1 MRNYKTN
8 RRFTKIGAG
17 ILALGVTLSLAAC
30 GDSRG
35 ADVESDPGITDDTV
49 VIGASVPRSGPAS
62 AYAVISDSLQV
73 YLKMVNDAGGVEMAD
88 GKTRKIE
95 YVSYDDAY
103 TPDGAVTNVRRLV
116 NEDEALAIVGIVGTP
131 PNIAVR
137 DYLNENEVP
146 QLFADS
152 PSSMWGDVENYPW
165 TRGMQPTFG
174 SEAAVYA
181 SYVIQEMPDAT
192 VAILSQNDDY
202 GSEFVAGFT
211 EAIQGSDVEII
222 AHETYEVTD
231 PTVAPQVAQLYESG
245 ATVFLNISTTKAA
258 AQSISR
264 FGELGWDA
272 MHLINRLS
280 ASVTS
285 VFEPAGIDNANGIL
299 SAGIFKDA
307 GSTQWA
313 DDPAITEFKELV
325 SAAGVN
331 PEDPFAVHGRVM
343 GQLLVDALERMEE
356 PTRAALMDAV
366 DSYDNYEGNLML
378 PGVTAQTSEGDPF
391 IFESMYLQQ
400 FDGEQWVQIGDLI
413 SFEGQSTVY
422 SK

>member
-1 MRNYKTN
+1 MRNNTSKRT
-8 RRFTKIGAG
+8 FTKLGAG
-17 ILALGVTLSLAAC
+17 ILALGVTFGLAAC
-30 GDSRG
+30 GDSRS
-35 ADVESDPGITDDTV
+35 AAEADPGITDDTV
-49 VIGASVPRSGPAS
+49 TIGASVPRSGPAS

-73 YLKMVNDAGGVEMAD
+73 YLKMINDAGGVEMAD
-88 GKTRKIE
+88 GKTRTIE

-116 NEDEALAIVGIVGTP
+116 NEDEVLAVVGIVGTP

-174 SEAAVYA
+174 SEATVYA
-181 SYVIQEMPDAT
+181 NYVIQENPNAT

-202 GSEFVAGFT
+202 GAEFVAGFT
-211 EAIQGSDVEII
+211 AAIEGSGVEIV

-231 PTVAPQVAQLYESG
+231 PTVAPQVTQLYESG
-245 ATVFLNISTTKAA
+245 ADVFLNISTTKAA

-272 MHLINRLS
+272 IHLINRIS
-280 ASVTS
+280 ASIAS
-285 VFEPAGIDNANGIL
+285 VFDPAGLDNATGIL
-299 SAGIFKDA
+299 SAAIFKDA

-313 DDPAITEFKELV
+313 DDPAVSEFREQS

-331 PEDPFAVHGRVM
+331 PDDPFAVHGRVM
-343 GQLLVDALERMEE
+343 GELLINALERMEE
-356 PTRAALMDAV
+356 PTREALMNAIDSF
-366 DSYDNYEGNLML
+366 DSYEGELML
-378 PGVTAQTSEGDPF
+378 PGVRAHTDADDPF

-400 FDGEQWVQIGDLI
+400 FDGEQWVQIGDVF
-413 SFEGQSTVY
+413 SFEGESTVY
-422 SK
+422 RK